1 MSKFTTVVLLILAIG
16 SMLFVPMLAYA
27 TSSSKGGLGDESAGK
42 VVDALKDFATSNWG
56 KALFFASLLGG
67 VICILSSKYR
77 AFGLVALT
85 FGILLGA
92 YGGLGEA
99 IWELISGMSK

>member
-1 MSKFTTVVLLILAIG
+1 MFKLA
-16 SMLFVPMLAYA
+16 MLMAVMAAGMFFIPNIADA
-27 TSSSKGGLGDESAGK
+27 TSGGGLGGESAGK
-42 VVDALKDFATSNWG
+42 VVDALKEFSTSNWG

-77 AFGLVALT
+77 AFGLVSLT
-85 FGILLGA
+85 FGVLLGA

-99 IWELISGMSK
+99 IWDLVSGMSK

>member
-1 MSKFTTVVLLILAIG
+1 MSKFMVVLSVLVVV
-16 SMLFVPMLAYA
+16 SMLFMPIIADA
-27 TSSSKGGLGDESAGK
+27 NTGGGLGDESAGK
-42 VVDALKDFATSNWG
+42 VVDALKEFATSNWG

-77 AFGLVALT
+77 AFGLVSLT
-85 FGILLGA
+85 FGIMLGA

-99 IWELISGMSK
+99 IWELITGLSTK

>member
-1 MSKFTTVVLLILAIG
+1 MFKLVMLIAVMAAGMFFIPNIADATG
-16 SMLFVPMLAYA
+16 SGG
-27 TSSSKGGLGDESAGK
+27 SSLGGESAGK
-42 VVDALKDFATSNWG
+42 VVDALKEFSTSNWG

-85 FGILLGA
+85 FGVLLGA

-99 IWELISGMSK
+99 IWDLVSGMSK